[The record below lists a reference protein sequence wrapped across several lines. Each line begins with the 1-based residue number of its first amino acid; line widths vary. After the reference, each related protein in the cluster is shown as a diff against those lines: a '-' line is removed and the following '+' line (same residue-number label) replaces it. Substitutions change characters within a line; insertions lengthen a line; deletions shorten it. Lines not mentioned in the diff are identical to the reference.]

1 MKCTLKFNIIFDIK
15 NNNNKFRIILVGL
28 SEIQEFPCVLTFVLK
43 LNIKT
48 LFNI

>member
-43 LNIKT
+43 QTMGTTGL
-48 LFNI
+48 